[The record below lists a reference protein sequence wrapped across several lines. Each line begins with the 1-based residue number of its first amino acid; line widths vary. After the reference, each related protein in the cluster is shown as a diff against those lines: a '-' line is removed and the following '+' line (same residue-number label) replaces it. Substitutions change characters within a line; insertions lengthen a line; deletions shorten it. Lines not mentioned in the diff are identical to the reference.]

1 MAKHLRKKTKR
12 HYKRSKKNSKKMYG
26 GDFSDADRIELLGLG
41 FSAADVDLLQQH
53 VPNLNLI
60 KMALQQINPTT
71 GQAFTPEELIEGL
84 HDGINEDNDEL
95 NLSGISTDSEMH
107 NLDDTLDN
115 HLDDSMNTTRENI
128 SQIDYEPINGSYEY
142 NEDGSLHLSDLDNS
156 TNNDS
161 VNTTREE
168 ESFGGKKRKRKTM
181 KKRKGRKGKKAA
193 KKTMKK
199 RRAQKGG
206 QCFGNGVGA
215 NSYDPN
221 NSIYNTRELQLF
233 PYRPDK

>member
-1 MAKHLRKKTKR
+1 MAKHLHKKTKR
-12 HYKRSKKNSKKMYG
+12 HYKMSKKNSKKMYG
-26 GDFSDADRIELLGLG
+26 GDFSDADRIELLSLG
-41 FSAADVDLLQQH
+41 FSATDVDLLQQH

-84 HDGINEDNDEL
+84 HDGINEDNDDL

-142 NEDGSLHLSDLDNS
+142 NEDGSLHLSALDDS

-168 ESFGGKKRKRKTM
+168 ESFGGKKRKRKT
-181 KKRKGRKGKKAA
+181 
-193 KKTMKK
+193 
-199 RRAQKGG
+199 
-206 QCFGNGVGA
+206 
-215 NSYDPN
+215 
-221 NSIYNTRELQLF
+221 I
-233 PYRPDK
+233 

>member
-1 MAKHLRKKTKR
+1 MAKHLHKKTKR

-26 GDFSDADRIELLGLG
+26 GDFSDADRNELLSLG

-71 GQAFTPEELIEGL
+71 GQPFTPEELIEGL

-95 NLSGISTDSEMH
+95 NLSGISDDSEIH
-107 NLDDTLDN
+107 NLNDTLDN
-115 HLDDSMNTTRENI
+115 PLDDSMNTTRENI
-128 SQIDYEPINGSYEY
+128 SQIDEPFDTSYEY
-142 NEDGSLHLSDLDNS
+142 NEDGSLHLSDLDDS

-168 ESFGGKKRKRKTM
+168 ESFGGKKKKRKTM
-181 KKRKGRKGKKAA
+181 KKTKGRKGKKAA

-199 RRAQKGG
+199 RRSQKGG

>member
-1 MAKHLRKKTKR
+1 MAKHSHKKTKR
-12 HYKRSKKNSKKMYG
+12 HYNRSKKNSKKMFG
-26 GDFSDADRIELLGLG
+26 GDFSNADRTELLGLG
-41 FSAADVDLLQQH
+41 FSGADVDLLQQH
-53 VPNLNLI
+53 VPNVNLI
-60 KMALQQINPTT
+60 KMALQQINPVT
-71 GQAFTPEELIEGL
+71 GQSFTPEELIDGL

-95 NLSGISTDSEMH
+95 NLSGISNNSEMH
-107 NLDDTLDN
+107 NLDDDLDN
-115 HLDDSMNTTRENI
+115 PLLNDSMNTTRENI
-128 SQIDYEPINGSYEY
+128 SQFDEPLNESYEY
-142 NEDGSLHLSDLDNS
+142 NEDGSLHLSDLDDS

-168 ESFGGKKRKRKTM
+168 ESFGGKKKKRKTM
-181 KKRKGRKGKKAA
+181 KKTKGRKGKKAA

-221 NSIYNTRELQLF
+221 NSIYNTSELQLF